1 MSHFRLARISLI
13 LAAIGLN
20 AAPALLGM
28 SSASAAEKAAAP
40 APEAPKPDTVRPEIY
55 KLIDPAQI
63 KDLMTA
69 KNYTEV
75 QSRLDQAEAM
85 PNKTPYEDFV
95 LNRMR
100 VALGSS
106 TNNNAMA
113 MPALE
118 AVINSGKLPSVDQV
132 QFIQALGNMYY
143 NAKDYPKAIVWFS
156 RYQTE
161 SGDTKTVRPY
171 ILRAMFFNNDF
182 ANVKTEVE
190 KDLAAAK
197 AAGTRPAIELLQL
210 QANVGAKTK
219 DTALYLVAI
228 EGLVTYYPTE
238 AYWTDLLSRTQGKAS
253 YASQRFQL
261 DMLRLQKTVLSKMAA
276 EDYTDLAELALQA
289 GFFVEAKKA
298 VDAGFE
304 AGELGTGPNA
314 AKHKKLRDTAN
325 KGAADDAKTIASG
338 EAAAAKSKDGV
349 GLVNLG
355 YAYVTMDQ
363 FDKGLELME
372 KGIAK
377 GVLKNPEDAKLRL
390 AYAYAMAGKK
400 AEAVKALSAVQGA
413 DGRNDLARYW
423 LIWLNRAETNAPAA
437 APAAK

>member
-55 KLIDPAQI
+55 KLVDPVQI

-69 KNYTEV
+69 KNYAEV

-85 PNKTPYEDFV
+85 ANRTPYEDFV

-100 VALGSS
+100 VALGSV
-106 TNNNAMA
+106 TNNNAITI
-113 MPALE
+113 PALE
-118 AVINSGKLPSVDQV
+118 AVIASGKLPANEQA
-132 QFIQALGNMYY
+132 QFAQALGTIYY
-143 NAKDYPKAIVWFS
+143 NAKDYPKAVTWFK

-161 SGDTKTVRPY
+161 SGDTKTVRPF
-171 ILRAMFFNNDF
+171 ILRAYFFSNDF
-182 ANVKTEVE
+182 ATVKSEVE
-190 KDLAAAK
+190 TELAANK
-197 AAGTRPAIELLQL
+197 AAGTRPTIETLQL
-210 QANVGAKTK
+210 LANVGAKTK
-219 DTALYLVAI
+219 DTTLYLRAI
-228 EGLVTYYPTE
+228 EELATYYPTD
-238 AYWTDLLSRTQGKAS
+238 AYWADLLARTQGKATFS
-253 YASQRFQL
+253 TRFQL
-261 DMLRLQKTVLSKMAA
+261 DVLRLQKLVMSKMGAD
-276 EDYTDLAELALQA
+276 DYVDMAELALQA

-304 AGELGTGPNA
+304 TGELGTGPNA

-377 GVLKNPEDAKLRL
+377 GVLKNPDDAKLRL
-390 AYAYAMAGKK
+390 GYAYAMAGKK
-400 AEAVKALSAVQGA
+400 AEAIKTLSAVQGN

>member
-28 SSASAAEKAAAP
+28 SAASAAEKAAAP

-55 KLIDPAQI
+55 KLVDPVQI
-63 KDLMTA
+63 KDLMAA
-69 KNYTEV
+69 KNYAEV

-85 PNKTPYEDFV
+85 ANRTPYEDFV

-100 VALGSS
+100 VALGSV
-106 TNNNAMA
+106 TNNNAITI
-113 MPALE
+113 PALE
-118 AVINSGKLPSVDQV
+118 AVIASGKLPANEQA
-132 QFIQALGNMYY
+132 QFAQALGTIYY
-143 NAKDYPKAIVWFS
+143 NAKDYPKAVTWFK

-161 SGDTKTVRPY
+161 SGDSKTVRPF
-171 ILRAMFFNNDF
+171 ILRAYFFSNDF
-182 ANVKTEVE
+182 ATVKSEVE
-190 KDLAAAK
+190 TELAANK
-197 AAGTRPAIELLQL
+197 AAGTRPTIETLQL
-210 QANVGAKTK
+210 LANVGAKTK
-219 DTALYLVAI
+219 DTALYLRAI
-228 EGLVTYYPTE
+228 EELATYYPTD
-238 AYWTDLLSRTQGKAS
+238 AYWADLLARTQGKATFS
-253 YASQRFQL
+253 TRFQL
-261 DMLRLQKTVLSKMAA
+261 DVLRLQKLVMSKMGAD
-276 EDYTDLAELALQA
+276 DYVDMAELALQA

-304 AGELGTGPNA
+304 LGELGTGANA

-377 GVLKNPEDAKLRL
+377 GVLKNPDDAKLRL
-390 AYAYAMAGKK
+390 GYAYAMAGKK
-400 AEAVKALSAVQGA
+400 AEAIKTLSAVQGN

-437 APAAK
+437 AK